1 MRGNLFYIVHP
12 VGQLKEL
19 NRRASLGKLEEEL
32 ETLRDAIEKLDPN
45 ECTAAVN
52 RLSRVLC
59 SDTLSGGEE

>member
-12 VGQLKEL
+12 AGQLKEL
-19 NRRASLGKLEEEL
+19 NRRASLGEL
-32 ETLRDAIEKLDPN
+32 EEKLDPN

-59 SDTLSGGEE
+59 SDTLPSREEQDDAVKSNF